1 MYSYVSSSDVN
12 ASENVEVI
20 CNKSQNYFFMIFRIT
35 SYLKDEFHRPLQY
48 SVSGDNQDV

>member
-20 CNKSQNYFFMIFRIT
+20 CNKSQNYVFKTFVIT
-35 SYLKDEFHRPLQY
+35 SYLEDEFHGPL
-48 SVSGDNQDV
+48 